1 MAGSDRRTVGEIE
14 TLDQIL
20 KRAASVR
27 GGVVQG
33 LDFRSTGIDWSPI
46 DVEGTVFL
54 GCTFASEDD
63 VGRLM
68 RRGALVFP
76 RLPDLPYDPYRSR
89 LYTWMELLEGFSPEV
104 DRSLDRR
111 IYDNF
116 RARGRPNSDLRE
128 ALAERLHDYSID
140 DALRDLL
147 QPDETGM
154 TRVKAVGMMGGHGV
168 RRDHAHFR
176 QAARTA
182 QLLARAGYFI
192 ATGGGP
198 GIMEA
203 ANLGAYLGGEDAP
216 ALEGAL
222 SILSEAPAGSDRD
235 YFRQARVVLERH
247 ATGLTNVA
255 VPTWFYGHE
264 PSNLF
269 GTHIAKYF
277 SNSLRED
284 GLLALCLHG
293 VVFAPGS
300 AGTWQEVFM
309 DAAQNHYGSLGWVSP
324 MAFLGREAYVTTG
337 LYPLL
342 ERLAE
347 GRTYRGMLSC
357 SDDPAEIV
365 AFLQDHP
372 PLRVETP

>member
-1 MAGSDRRTVGEIE
+1 M
-14 TLDQIL
+14 Q
-20 KRAASVR
+20 
-27 GGVVQG
+27 
-33 LDFRSTGIDWSPI
+33 
-46 DVEGTVFL
+46 
-54 GCTFASEDD
+54 
-63 VGRLM
+63 
-68 RRGALVFP
+68 RGALVFP
-76 RLPDLPYDPYRSR
+76 RLPDLPYDPYRNR
-89 LYTWMELLEGFSPEV
+89 LYTWRELLEGHSVQE
-104 DRSLDRR
+104 DQSLDRR
-111 IYDNF
+111 IYEHF
-116 RARGRPNSDLRE
+116 REQGRSNPDVRE

-147 QPDETGM
+147 PTDETGM
-154 TRVKAVGMMGGHGV
+154 THAKVVGVMGGHGV

-176 QAARTA
+176 QAAQTA
-182 QLLARAGYFI
+182 HLLARAGYFI

-203 ANLGAYLGGEDAP
+203 ANLGAYLGGEDGAVLEDALRILAQAP
-216 ALEGAL
+216 AYA
-222 SILSEAPAGSDRD
+222 DRD
-235 YFRQARVVLERH
+235 YFRQARTVLERH
-247 ATGLTNVA
+247 PTGLDGLA

-300 AGTWQEVFM
+300 AGTWQEVFI

-324 MAFLGREAYVTTG
+324 MAFLGQEAYRTTG

-347 GRTYRGMLSC
+347 GRTYRGMLGC
-357 SDDPAEIV
+357 ADEPAEIV
-365 AFLQDHP
+365 AFLKDHP
-372 PLRVETP
+372 PVRVETT